1 VWPSDGE
8 VLHVPLLRRGLS
20 HIKLYLLSM
29 HVIYIYIYYGLSVV
43 KDKPRHFDILV
54 GYGKTITTRIRIIL
68 INDVCVKCLDVESVT
83 NKLSVLYI
91 KICHLS

>member
-1 VWPSDGE
+1 VCRVWPSDGE

-29 HVIYIYIYYGLSVV
+29 HVIYIYIYLYYGLSVV
-43 KDKPRHFDILV
+43 KDKPMHFDILV

-83 NKLSVLYI
+83 NKLSVL
-91 KICHLS
+91 